1 MSLNATVAAR
11 RSQRQVLADALAGS
25 LLRDTA
31 LVIGFAVMVGILA
44 QVAIPL
50 PFTPVPITGQTF
62 GVLVGGLVLG
72 WRRAL
77 AGMALYTLAGLA
89 GVPWFAQA
97 HGGWRA
103 LYLPSFGYILGF
115 VVAASLLGE
124 LAERRLD
131 RWPLTTFAAMVAGSL
146 VIYLF
151 GVTWLAATLHVSLL
165 KGIQLG
171 VLPFLLGDLIKSLL
185 AAGLL
190 PGAWRLLGRDR

>member
-1 MSLNATVAAR
+1 MSFNATAAAR
-11 RSQRQVLADALAGS
+11 RSQLQVLADAFAGS
-25 LLRDTA
+25 LLRDAA
-31 LVIGFAVMVGILA
+31 LVIGFAVMVGVLA
-44 QVAIPL
+44 QVVIPL
-50 PFTPVPITGQTF
+50 PFTPVPVTGQTF
-62 GVLVGGLVLG
+62 GVLVGGLALG

-77 AGMALYTLAGLA
+77 AGMTVYALAGLA

-97 HGGWRA
+97 HGGWQA

-131 RWPLTTFAAMVAGSL
+131 RSPLTTLAAMAAGSL
-146 VIYLF
+146 TIYLF

-171 VLPFLLGDLIKSLL
+171 VLPFLIGDAIKSLL

-190 PGAWRLLGRDR
+190 PGAWRLVGRNH